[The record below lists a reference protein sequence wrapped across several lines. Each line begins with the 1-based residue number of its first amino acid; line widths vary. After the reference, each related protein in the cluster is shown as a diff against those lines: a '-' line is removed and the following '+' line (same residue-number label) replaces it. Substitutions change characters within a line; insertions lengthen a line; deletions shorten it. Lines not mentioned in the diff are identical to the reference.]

1 MLRYLFARR
10 TDWTVFVIACTL
22 SLSMMLL
29 ERHAQARVAWFIQ
42 HTILA
47 PFEAAAGWV
56 DHSVGIY
63 WENEQLRKRL
73 VETQIDVD
81 AMRSERLENVRLR
94 RLLELEEHQ
103 PYNLVA
109 AFVVGRS
116 LDRLGGSLTLDKGIA
131 NGLAPNQAILTPD
144 GLVGRIE
151 RATGRSARVLTL
163 LHHDCAVAARIE
175 RSRVDGVLQWEFGTQ
190 PVLNLRYI
198 SSQEDVK
205 VGDRVVTSGLGGIFP
220 EGIRVGTV
228 AKVGLESNG
237 LMKEILVHPAVDF
250 RSVEEVLAYVP
261 SALHGTSPSELF
273 LEAPADT
280 AAAAADSLTAVV
292 P

>member
-1 MLRYLFARR
+1 MLRYLFTRR
-10 TDWTVFVIACTL
+10 TDWTTFVIACTL

-29 ERHAQARVAWFIQ
+29 ERHAQARVAWFVQ
-42 HTILA
+42 HTVLA

-81 AMRSERLENVRLR
+81 AMRSERQENVRLR
-94 RLLELEEHQ
+94 RLLNLEEHQ

-116 LDRLGGSLTLDKGIA
+116 LDRLGGSLTLDKGTADGVIA
-131 NGLAPNQAILTPD
+131 NLAILTPD
-144 GLVGRIE
+144 GLVGRVE
-151 RATGRSARVLTL
+151 RANGHASRVLTL

-220 EGIRVGTV
+220 QGIRIGIVSR
-228 AKVGLESNG
+228 VGLEPNG
-237 LMKEILVHPAVDF
+237 LMKEIIVRPAVDF
-250 RSVEEVLAYVP
+250 RSVEEVLVYVP
-261 SALHGTSPSELF
+261 SALHGTSPAQLF
-273 LEAPADT
+273 LEPAPDSTKADT
-280 AAAAADSLTAVV
+280 LSAGV

>member
-1 MLRYLFARR
+1 MLRYLFTRR
-10 TDWTVFVIACTL
+10 TDWTAFVIACTL

-29 ERHAQARVAWFIQ
+29 ERHAQARVAWFVQ
-42 HTILA
+42 HTLLA

-56 DHSVGIY
+56 DHSVGVY

-81 AMRSERLENVRLR
+81 AMRAERLENVRLR
-94 RLLELEEHQ
+94 RLLNLEERQ
-103 PYNLVA
+103 PYSLVA

-116 LDRLGGSLTLDKGIA
+116 LDRLGGSLTLDKGTSDGVVV
-131 NGLAPNQAILTPD
+131 NLAVITPD
-144 GLVGRIE
+144 GLVGRVE
-151 RATGRSARVLTL
+151 RSNGHAARVLTL

-220 EGIRVGTV
+220 QGIRIGTV
-228 AKVGLESNG
+228 SRVGLEPNG
-237 LMKEILVHPAVDF
+237 LMKEIVVHPAVDF
-250 RSVEEVLAYVP
+250 RSVEEVLVYVP
-261 SALHGTSPSELF
+261 SALHGTSPGELF
-273 LEAPADT
+273 SEPAPPDSAKADT
-280 AAAAADSLTAVV
+280 LSAGA